1 MMRFCLSVLLVSF
14 QTAMALAQAAA
25 DSLKFE
31 VADVHSSPHITQPVV
46 RGPFTSSDRYE
57 LRFAT
62 MLDLI
67 RIAYNVD
74 PERVSGGPSWLEMD
88 RFDVLAKPPSGS
100 GSGAEVRRQML
111 QALLA
116 ERFDLAIHNDSRP
129 VPAYALTVAKGG
141 KLKEADGAGES
152 GCNFVVQN
160 APPPGPPGGGPI
172 TLPVI
177 AYTCKNTTMEAFA
190 AGMLSFAGAG
200 QYFNNRLVVDR
211 TDLKGT
217 WDFSFRFT
225 PKIPA
230 GIPATG
236 ESIPLFEALEQQ
248 LGLKLDAA
256 TVPMPTIVVDRV
268 NRKPTENSAEAMKKF
283 PALPM
288 EFEVAS
294 LKPVAPDAPRGP
306 GGPRPDIKNGRLYL
320 PGISLKNLISVA
332 WDVNGDDLLVNMP
345 KWAEDDRYDINA
357 KAPASVALGNLSPD
371 RNGIPVNIDAL
382 RPMIRSLLIERFKLA
397 AHTENRPV
405 TAYTLLAPKPKLK
418 KADPTSRTRWQE
430 GVMPDAKA
438 NKNANASLG
447 RLVTCQN
454 VSMAQFAELLPRIAP
469 GYLHTE
475 VIDATGLEGG
485 WDFTFSFSPMGVL
498 QMNRKPAENAANGE
512 ASDPTEALSLFDALN
527 RQLGLKLETQKRPI
541 SVLVIDHIERTPIEN

>member
-1 MMRFCLSVLLVSF
+1 MMRFCLCVLVLAF
-14 QTAMALAQAAA
+14 QTVAALAQAAA
-25 DSLKFE
+25 DRPKFE
-31 VADVHSSPHITQPVV
+31 VADVHSSPHTTQPVV

-74 PERVSGGPSWLEMD
+74 REKVSGGPSWLEFD
-88 RFDVLAKPPSGS
+88 RFDVIAKPPTGS
-100 GSGAEVRRQML
+100 SNEARRQML
-111 QALLA
+111 QSLLA
-116 ERFDLAIHNDSRP
+116 ERFDLAIHNDSKP
-129 VPAYALTVAKGG
+129 LPAYALTVAKPG
-141 KLKEADGAGES
+141 KLKEADGSGES
-152 GCNFVVQN
+152 GCNFNVQN
-160 APPPGPPGGGPI
+160 APSGPPAGGGPI

-177 AYTCKNTTMEAFA
+177 VYTCKNTTMEAFA

-200 QYFNNRLVVDR
+200 QYFNNRLVVDQ
-211 TDLKGT
+211 TNLKGA

-230 GIPATG
+230 GIPTTG
-236 ESIPLFEALEQQ
+236 ESIPLFDALDQQ

-256 TVPMPTIVVDRV
+256 TVPMASIVVDRV
-268 NRKPTENSAEAMKKF
+268 NRKPTENSEEAMKKF
-283 PALPM
+283 PPLPT

-306 GGPRPDIKNGRLYL
+306 NGPRPDIKNGRLYL

-332 WDVNGDDLLVNMP
+332 WEMNGDDFLVNMP
-345 KWAEDDRYDINA
+345 KWADDDRYDINA
-357 KAPASVALGNLSPD
+357 KAPASVALGNLNPD
-371 RNGIPVNIDAL
+371 RNGIPVNIDAI
-382 RPMIRSLLIERFKLA
+382 RPMLRALLIERFKLA

-405 TAYTLLAPKPKLK
+405 NAYTLAAPKPKLK
-418 KADPTSRTRWQE
+418 KSDPATRTKCQE
-430 GVMPDAKA
+430 GAAPDAKA
-438 NKNANASLG
+438 NKNANPSLG

-454 VSMAQFAELLPRIAP
+454 LTMAQFAELLPSIAP
-469 GYLHTE
+469 GYVRTD

-498 QMNRKPAENAANGE
+498 QMNRKPNENPANGE
-512 ASDPTEALSLFDALN
+512 ASDPTEALSLPEALS
-527 RQLGLKLETQKRPI
+527 RQLGLKLDAQKRPVP
-541 SVLVIDHIERTPIEN
+541 VLVIDHIERTPIEN

>member
-1 MMRFCLSVLLVSF
+1 MMRFRLCVLLLCF
-14 QTAMALAQAAA
+14 QTAVAFCQAAT
-25 DSLKFE
+25 DGPKFE
-31 VADVHSSPHITQPVV
+31 VADVHSSPHTNQLVV

-57 LRFAT
+57 LRWAT

-100 GSGAEVRRQML
+100 STEARRQML

-116 ERFDLAIHNDSRP
+116 ERFGLAIHNDSKP
-129 VPAYALTVAKGG
+129 VPAYGLTVAKSG
-141 KLKEADGAGES
+141 KLKEADASGES
-152 GCNFVVQN
+152 GCNFAVQN
-160 APPPGPPGGGPI
+160 APSGPPAGGGPI

-177 AYTCKNTTMEAFA
+177 AYTCKNTTMAAFA
-190 AGMLSFAGAG
+190 AGMLSLAGAG
-200 QYFNNRLVVDR
+200 QYFNNRLVVDQ
-211 TDLKGT
+211 TKLEGA

-225 PKIPA
+225 PKFPA
-230 GIPATG
+230 GIQTTG
-236 ESIPLFEALEQQ
+236 EVIPLFDALDQQ
-248 LGLKLDAA
+248 LGLKLEAA
-256 TVPMPTIVVDRV
+256 TVPMPAIVVDRV

-283 PALPM
+283 PPLPM

-306 GGPRPDIKNGRLYL
+306 NGPRPDVKNGRLYL
-320 PGISLKNLISVA
+320 PGISLKNLISIA
-332 WDVNGDDLLVNMP
+332 WDINGDDLLVNVP

-357 KAPASVALGNLSPD
+357 KAPASVALGNLNPD

-397 AHTENRPV
+397 AHTEDRQIN
-405 TAYTLLAPKPKLK
+405 AYTLLAAKPKLQ
-418 KADPTSRTRWQE
+418 KADPASRTSWKE
-430 GVMPDAKA
+430 GVPPDAKA
-438 NKNANASLG
+438 NKNANTSLG

-454 VSMAQFAELLPRIAP
+454 MTMAQFAELLPSIAP
-469 GYLHTE
+469 GYLHTQ
-475 VIDATGLEGG
+475 VIDSTGLEGG

-498 QMNRKPAENAANGE
+498 QMNRKPNENAANGE
-512 ASDPTEALSLFDALN
+512 AADPTEALSLFEALN
-527 RQLGLKLETQKRPI
+527 RQLGLKLETQKRPHP
-541 SVLVIDHIERTPIEN
+541 VLVIDHIERTPAEN